1 MVGINPVPFRPD
13 FYILPARYHIFGQI
27 RNQYEIWDVKFE
39 NRTETVCPVSRSFPY
54 SRIWSGYLIFTNSG
68 YTVFFSSSPASFQ
81 PNSFGLDVPTS
92 LPCPPHLSVSPS
104 TCHRQ
109 PPLWLCP
116 PRPRLRCPVVLGRCQ
131 PLLRLW
137 VVVVTMYHHLSMY
150 FYVLM
155 LSLLDDWA
163 RSYGS
168 VFPIYLS
175 VDHSLSTLIRS
186 NWFVFNIPWV
196 CIRIPVRLIRFRYHF
211 RIKI

>member
-1 MVGINPVPFRPD
+1 MSNSKTGRKRFVLYPDRFRIPVFDRDISFSLIRDIPF
-13 FYILPARYHIFGQI
+13 
-27 RNQYEIWDVKFE
+27 
-39 NRTETVCPVSRSFPY
+39 
-54 SRIWSGYLIFTNSG
+54 
-68 YTVFFSSSPASFQ
+68 FFSSSPASFQ
-81 PNSFGLDVPTS
+81 PNSLGLDVPTC

-116 PRPRLRCPVVLGRCQ
+116 PRPRLRCLVILGRCQ

-137 VVVVTMYHHLSMY
+137 VVVVTMYHHLFMY

-186 NWFVFNIPWV
+186 NWFGFNIPWV
-196 CIRIPVRLIRFRYHF
+196 RIRIPVRLIRFRYHF

>member
-1 MVGINPVPFRPD
+1 VQQHVVQLSRRGQSKATCTFPDESWPARTHDVQQHVVQLGLGLKMVGINPVPFRPD

-68 YTVFFSSSPASFQ
+68 YTIFFSSSPASFQ
-81 PNSFGLDVPTS
+81 PNSLGLDVPTS

-116 PRPRLRCPVVLGRCQ
+116 PRPRLWCPVVLGRCQ

-155 LSLLDDWA
+155 LGSLDD
-163 RSYGS
+163 
-168 VFPIYLS
+168 
-175 VDHSLSTLIRS
+175 
-186 NWFVFNIPWV
+186 
-196 CIRIPVRLIRFRYHF
+196 
-211 RIKI
+211 